1 MTEKPTKKEM
11 YTEIGLSHD
20 RGPSRDTGKATIVA
34 RRAKRVKKSPAIRP
48 SLFELKEQNAVVVC
62 KINYSSLPNPR
73 LLLYKCKIYPFPL
86 LLGALQGQKRML
98 HAQK

>member
-34 RRAKRVKKSPAIRP
+34 RRAKRVNFTPQK
-48 SLFELKEQNAVVVC
+48 V
-62 KINYSSLPNPR
+62 PR
-73 LLLYKCKIYPFPL
+73 QKFNQLT
-86 LLGALQGQKRML
+86 LGILISIPKAN
-98 HAQK
+98 